1 MRFLND
7 GFTKPK
13 PMLKIQ
19 NSNFLKTAYLSLCN
33 YSKWDNVFVTVQ
45 QKHIEEFAIDRFVL
59 ENIPAAEVIVLKE
72 RTNGPLESIV
82 KALEITR
89 KTCSFTVAD
98 CDQAFKAKFDV
109 NLNGLISEKSYTA
122 CVPTFESS
130 NPNYSYVVLLNGIIE
145 AIAEKNPISKH
156 AVAGAYSF
164 FDFQRFN
171 QSAQK
176 ILQDNDREPYISD
189 VLQSLLVKGLDIK
202 AIELEWNISFGTP
215 AELTEA
221 QIDPRLEIFLP

>member
-1 MRFLND
+1 
-7 GFTKPK
+7 
-13 PMLKIQ
+13 MLKIQ

-33 YSKWDNVFVTVQ
+33 FSKWDNVFVTVQ
-45 QKHIEEFAIDRFVL
+45 QRHIEEFAIDRFVR

-72 RTNGPLESIV
+72 RTNGPLESVV
-82 KALEITR
+82 KALEITG

-109 NLNGLISEKSYTA
+109 NLNGLISEKSYAA
-122 CVPTFESS
+122 CVPIFESS
-130 NPNYSYVVLLNGIIE
+130 NPNYSYVVFVNGIIK

-164 FDFQRFN
+164 FDFQGFN

-176 ILQDNDREPYISD
+176 ILQDVDRESYISD

-215 AELTEA
+215 AELKEA